1 MQCIRAL
8 IGLGVG
14 ASLTLACAG
23 TTSQSPSS
31 AAVPA
36 SSASTDKSVV
46 RCHWIPAAADT
57 EEPCN
62 PQTQGS
68 QVKVTQRDSMR
79 DKDKKTQTAT
89 CVCD

>member
-1 MQCIRAL
+1 MQWIRAL

-14 ASLTLACAG
+14 ASLAVACAG
-23 TTSQSPSS
+23 TTSQSSS
-31 AAVPA
+31 SPAAPA
-36 SSASTDKSVV
+36 SSAPADKSVV
-46 RCHWIPAAADT
+46 RCHWIPAAAET

-79 DKDKKTQTAT
+79 DKDKKSQTAT